1 MPGDLKLIQMATDIA
16 GIIFPD
22 FRYGWLPHEFKTR
35 LPQELDF
42 NKEANNAEKCKA
54 IFKERDPRVYVPTVY
69 REYTRERVLTMS
81 FEEGIPVSH
90 VREMHAQG
98 IDLKKLSRIISETFI
113 YMIYEKGFVHSDPHP
128 GNMFVRKTKGAKS
141 GSDIELVILDH
152 GIYTSLPNETRLSY
166 SKLWRGIL
174 SQDEKMIRE
183 SAKELGAD
191 FYELFAAIIVN
202 RTYDDI
208 MKKDK
213 LAHTKSRLG
222 EQTKS
227 EDRDAIKQYALYYH
241 KDIVHIL
248 DVIKRELL
256 LVLKTNNYLKSIDSR
271 LGNPNNSFTVIN
283 DVSWHVF
290 STELRPRI
298 TWTMYWRE
306 FWRYYWLKFLLGLY
320 RMKIRFMQCFGYKA
334 SPEELED
341 FELEAH

>member
-1 MPGDLKLIQMATDIA
+1 LATDIA
-16 GIIFPD
+16 GVIFPD

-42 NKEANNAEKCKA
+42 NKEAANAEKCKA
-54 IFKERDPRVYVPTVY
+54 IFKDHDPRVYVPKVY
-69 REYTRERVLTMS
+69 REFTRERVLTMS

-90 VREMHAQG
+90 VKEMHAKG
-98 IDLKKLSRIISETFI
+98 INLKKLSSLISETFV

-128 GNMFVRKTKGAKS
+128 GNMFVRKRKGAKS
-141 GSDIELVILDH
+141 GDDIELVILDH
-152 GIYTSLPNETRLSY
+152 GIYTTLPIETRLSY

-174 SQDEKMIRE
+174 SQDERMIRE
-183 SAKELGAD
+183 SSKELGAD

-208 MKKDK
+208 MKKDRV
-213 LAHTKSRLG
+213 AATKSRLG
-222 EQTKS
+222 ESRNAEEK
-227 EDRDAIKQYALYYH
+227 DAIKHYALYYH

-290 STELRPRI
+290 SKELRQRV
-298 TWTMYWRE
+298 TGKVYWTE
-306 FWRYYWLKFLLGLY
+306 FYRYYRLKFLLFFYRLY
-320 RMKIRFMQCFGYKA
+320 IRVKQAFGYKA
-334 SPEELED
+334 SEDELQD
-341 FELEAH
+341 FELESH